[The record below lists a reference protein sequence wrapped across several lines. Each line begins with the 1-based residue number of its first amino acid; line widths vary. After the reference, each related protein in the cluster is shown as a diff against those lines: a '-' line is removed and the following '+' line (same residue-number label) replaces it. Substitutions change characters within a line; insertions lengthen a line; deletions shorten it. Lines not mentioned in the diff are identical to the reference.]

1 MSNPSLSISSL
12 VFFRKNAGLTQA
24 DIATAMS
31 ITQSA
36 VARLEK
42 RLLSDS
48 DVTLKT
54 LERYAEAVGIRMH
67 VDFEPKA
74 HKAGVFSTAAEA
86 INFAIHSSACEG
98 MTTPSEDIDNLWRLA
113 RGEISADSLIQQYIS
128 EAIEEDQKI
137 HARQLQVRQHCGSI
151 HLSRHSYLKKQI
163 QHSRLFSAQQGRAA
177 HHGSQVG
184 SPPDVPTPQRALR
197 PEAFASCAQISFWRY
212 LRLGGGNQISWIHQQ
227 GSVHLLS

>member
-42 RLLSDS
+42 RLLSDA

-86 INFAIHSSACEG
+86 IIN
-98 MTTPSEDIDNLWRLA
+98 RL
-113 RGEISADSLIQQYIS
+113 S
-128 EAIEEDQKI
+128 K
-137 HARQLQVRQHCGSI
+137 
-151 HLSRHSYLKKQI
+151 
-163 QHSRLFSAQQGRAA
+163 
-177 HHGSQVG
+177 
-184 SPPDVPTPQRALR
+184 
-197 PEAFASCAQISFWRY
+197 
-212 LRLGGGNQISWIHQQ
+212 
-227 GSVHLLS
+227 

>member
-74 HKAGVFSTAAEA
+74 HKA

-113 RGEISADSLIQQYIS
+113 RGEISADTLIQQYIS

-137 HARQLQVRQHCGSI
+137 HAR
-151 HLSRHSYLKKQI
+151 
-163 QHSRLFSAQQGRAA
+163 
-177 HHGSQVG
+177 
-184 SPPDVPTPQRALR
+184 
-197 PEAFASCAQISFWRY
+197 
-212 LRLGGGNQISWIHQQ
+212 
-227 GSVHLLS
+227 

>member
-24 DIATAMS
+24 DVATAMS

-42 RLLSDS
+42 RLLSDA

-74 HKAGVFSTAAEA
+74 HKGKLFKNPCSQAELNKIVPFGFSLQRQKMVF
-86 INFAIHSSACEG
+86 FCH
-98 MTTPSEDIDNLWRLA
+98 
-113 RGEISADSLIQQYIS
+113 
-128 EAIEEDQKI
+128 
-137 HARQLQVRQHCGSI
+137 
-151 HLSRHSYLKKQI
+151 
-163 QHSRLFSAQQGRAA
+163 
-177 HHGSQVG
+177 
-184 SPPDVPTPQRALR
+184 
-197 PEAFASCAQISFWRY
+197 
-212 LRLGGGNQISWIHQQ
+212 
-227 GSVHLLS
+227 

>member
-1 MSNPSLSISSL
+1 MSVIREKRYNITHRSYLEIRMSNPSLSISSL

-42 RLLSDS
+42 RLLSDA

-74 HKAGVFSTAAEA
+74 HKA
-86 INFAIHSSACEG
+86 SACEG

-113 RGEISADSLIQQYIS
+113 RGEISADTLIQQYIS

-137 HARQLQVRQHCGSI
+137 HAR
-151 HLSRHSYLKKQI
+151 
-163 QHSRLFSAQQGRAA
+163 
-177 HHGSQVG
+177 
-184 SPPDVPTPQRALR
+184 
-197 PEAFASCAQISFWRY
+197 
-212 LRLGGGNQISWIHQQ
+212 
-227 GSVHLLS
+227 

>member
-54 LERYAEAVGIRMH
+54 LE
-67 VDFEPKA
+67 PKA

-113 RGEISADSLIQQYIS
+113 RGEISADTLIQQYIS

-137 HARQLQVRQHCGSI
+137 HAR
-151 HLSRHSYLKKQI
+151 
-163 QHSRLFSAQQGRAA
+163 
-177 HHGSQVG
+177 
-184 SPPDVPTPQRALR
+184 
-197 PEAFASCAQISFWRY
+197 
-212 LRLGGGNQISWIHQQ
+212 
-227 GSVHLLS
+227 

>member
-98 MTTPSEDIDNLWRLA
+98 N
-113 RGEISADSLIQQYIS
+113 GQNVSA
-128 EAIEEDQKI
+128 E
-137 HARQLQVRQHCGSI
+137 
-151 HLSRHSYLKKQI
+151 
-163 QHSRLFSAQQGRAA
+163 
-177 HHGSQVG
+177 
-184 SPPDVPTPQRALR
+184 
-197 PEAFASCAQISFWRY
+197 
-212 LRLGGGNQISWIHQQ
+212 GG
-227 GSVHLLS
+227 

>member
-113 RGEISADSLIQQYIS
+113 RGEISAHTLIQQYIS
-128 EAIEEDQKI
+128 EAIEELSLI
-137 HARQLQVRQHCGSI
+137 HI
-151 HLSRHSYLKKQI
+151 
-163 QHSRLFSAQQGRAA
+163 
-177 HHGSQVG
+177 
-184 SPPDVPTPQRALR
+184 
-197 PEAFASCAQISFWRY
+197 
-212 LRLGGGNQISWIHQQ
+212 
-227 GSVHLLS
+227 

>member
-54 LERYAEAVGIRMH
+54 LER
-67 VDFEPKA
+67 
-74 HKAGVFSTAAEA
+74 
-86 INFAIHSSACEG
+86 
-98 MTTPSEDIDNLWRLA
+98 
-113 RGEISADSLIQQYIS
+113 
-128 EAIEEDQKI
+128 
-137 HARQLQVRQHCGSI
+137 
-151 HLSRHSYLKKQI
+151 
-163 QHSRLFSAQQGRAA
+163 
-177 HHGSQVG
+177 
-184 SPPDVPTPQRALR
+184 
-197 PEAFASCAQISFWRY
+197 
-212 LRLGGGNQISWIHQQ
+212 
-227 GSVHLLS
+227 

>member
-42 RLLSDS
+42 RLLSDA

-113 RGEISADSLIQQYIS
+113 RGEISADTLIQQYIS

-137 HARQLQVRQHCGSI
+137 QLQVRLHRGSI
-151 HLSRHSYLKKQI
+151 HLFRHSYLKKQI

-184 SPPDVPTPQRALR
+184 SPPDAPTPQRALR
-197 PEAFASCAQISFWRY
+197 PEASASYAQISFWRY
-212 LRLGGGNQISWIHQQ
+212 LRLGGGNQISWLHQQ

>member
-1 MSNPSLSISSL
+1 MSNPSFSISSL

-42 RLLSDS
+42 RLLSDA

-113 RGEISADSLIQQYIS
+113 RGEISADTLIQQYIS

-137 HARQLQVRQHCGSI
+137 HAR
-151 HLSRHSYLKKQI
+151 
-163 QHSRLFSAQQGRAA
+163 
-177 HHGSQVG
+177 
-184 SPPDVPTPQRALR
+184 
-197 PEAFASCAQISFWRY
+197 
-212 LRLGGGNQISWIHQQ
+212 
-227 GSVHLLS
+227 